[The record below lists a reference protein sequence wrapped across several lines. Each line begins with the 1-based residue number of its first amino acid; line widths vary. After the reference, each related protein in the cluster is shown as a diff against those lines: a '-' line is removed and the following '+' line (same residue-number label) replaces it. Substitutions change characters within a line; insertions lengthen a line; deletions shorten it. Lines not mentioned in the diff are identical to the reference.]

1 MKRLLSSLLLTG
13 VACFAMCQ
21 APFTI
26 VRPADGAKVREDV
39 RVLIPKNSVPKTGY
53 VGFFLD
59 GKFMEAV
66 VPNLSGR
73 YYEYM
78 LDTKGRG
85 IEDGKHTLEAVLYV
99 DYSDEPRIVDRS
111 SVSLMVANKAN
122 IPLPSDGLLL
132 RYKFTPDQ
140 QLTYTVLQKI
150 MVGSVN
156 PNEAAMGLNAQADL
170 PLDYEKIRMTYGV
183 ENAYTNGDG
192 LVRMQAAPLKNQK
205 YAMYTPD
212 GQTAPQLFFDSQMAP
227 IYMRLTNTGLEVFGS
242 VPELIPFQGLAPQGG
257 QEFFADWP
265 LPTLPTK
272 RVKPGD
278 VWQTRFQIGKN
289 NLQGQ
294 TGTTSVINSF
304 PARGEFKSLEWE
316 MGHPCAK
323 LYHVLAGGVLNKNL
337 SVSRRSAMDE
347 TIWFALDRGQV
358 IKVVRNQTYDTMTNP
373 NIRSGAGKNGGGG
386 ASGANSNGGGGGGGK
401 FGAGG
406 GGGSIDFAVPPSTAD
421 LNLQGKG
428 VRRGGFGGLGGGGD
442 VPGGGFG
449 QGGSRNAGQ
458 GQRGNQNSGLP
469 KPTLVRLTIQQIF
482 ILEQ

>member
-1 MKRLLSSLLLTG
+1 MKRLLISLFLVG
-13 VACFAMCQ
+13 AACAAMCQ

-59 GKFMEAV
+59 GKFLEAV
-66 VPNLSGR
+66 VPDLSGR

-111 SVSLMVANKAN
+111 SVSINVSNKAN
-122 IPLPSDGLLL
+122 IPLPPDGLLL
-132 RYKFTPDQ
+132 RYKFQPDT
-140 QLTYTVLQKI
+140 QLTYTVLQR
-150 MVGSVN
+150 VLLGSVN
-156 PNEAAMGLNAQADL
+156 INDAAMGHDPSSDL
-170 PLDYEKIRMTYGV
+170 PLDYEKIRMTYGI
-183 ENAYTNGDG
+183 ENTYGNGDG
-192 LVRMQAAPLKNQK
+192 LVRMQAAPLKNQR
-205 YAMYTPD
+205 YAMYTPE
-212 GQTAPQLFFDSQMAP
+212 GQTKPQFFWDTQMAP
-227 IYMRLTNTGLEVFGS
+227 IYMKLTNTGLEVFGS
-242 VPELIPFQGLAPQGG
+242 VPELIPFQGLAPKGG

-278 VWQTRFQIGKN
+278 VWQTRFQIGKPG
-289 NLQGQ
+289 LRGQ
-294 TGTTSVINSF
+294 TGSTSVINSF

-323 LYHVLAGGVLNKNL
+323 LYHVLAGDALDKNTT
-337 SVSRRSAMDE
+337 VSKRTQMDE
-347 TIWFALDRGQV
+347 TIWFALDKGEV
-358 IKVVRNQTYDTMTNP
+358 IKVVRNQTFDTMTNP
-373 NIRSGAGKNGGGG
+373 NIRPGIGKGGDNGGGTG
-386 ASGANSNGGGGGGGK
+386 DSGGVNRGGK

-406 GGGSIDFAVPPSTAD
+406 GGGSINFDVPASTTLD
-421 LNLQGKG
+421 LQAGKG
-428 VRRGGFGGLGGGGD
+428 RRGGFGGLGGNS
-442 VPGGGFG
+442 GGF
-449 QGGSRNAGQ
+449 QNTPQ
-458 GQRGNQNSGLP
+458 NRGNGQPPAAQQAQGPAPSV
-469 KPTLVRLTIQQIF
+469 VRLTIQQIF

>member
-1 MKRLLSSLLLTG
+1 MKRLLSSLFLVG
-13 VACFAMCQ
+13 AACFATCQ

-26 VRPADGAKVREDV
+26 VRPADGAKVREGV

-59 GKFMEAV
+59 GKFMEAI

-111 SVSLMVANKAN
+111 SVSVVVANKAN
-122 IPLPSDGLLL
+122 IPLPPDGLLL
-132 RYKFTPDQ
+132 RYKFGSEQ
-140 QLTYTVLQKI
+140 QLTYLVEQKV

-170 PLDYEKIRMTYGV
+170 PLDYEKIRMTYSV
-183 ENAYTNGDG
+183 ENAYGNGDG
-192 LVRMQAAPLKNQK
+192 LIRMQAAPLKNQK
-205 YAMYTPD
+205 YAMYTPE

-257 QEFFADWP
+257 QEFIADWP

-347 TIWFALDRGQV
+347 TIWFALDKGQV

-373 NIRSGAGKNGGGG
+373 NIRPGAG
-386 ASGANSNGGGGGGGK
+386 NGGGGGGNGGNFNGGGGRGK
-401 FGAGG
+401 FGGGGGGAGG
-406 GGGSIDFAVPPSTAD
+406 GSINFELPPGTT
-421 LNLQGKG
+421 NLDVQGKG
-428 VRRGGFGGLGGGGD
+428 VRRGGFGGLSGGD
-442 VPGGGFG
+442 TPNGGSG
-449 QGGSRNAGQ
+449 QGNGGQ
-458 GQRGNQNSGLP
+458 GQRGNQNNNGLP